1 MIDKDKISAY
11 VAEIKTAVET
21 LKGYRE
27 IDKETFLASPLI
39 IRDTKYSFIIAGQA
53 SIDICY
59 HLTAR
64 LLKKAPKATAIVLN
78 FSESQASSLKILSQ
92 RCQLWQGSEISSF
105 IIISRWITSRCM
117 INSKK

>member
-1 MIDKDKISAY
+1 MIDKDKISAN

-64 LLKKAPKATAIVLN
+64 LLKKAPTGYGDCFELSRRVRLLLSRYYRKDV
-78 FSESQASSLKILSQ
+78 SYGKVQRSPRSSLY
-92 RCQLWQGSEISSF
+92 QGG
-105 IIISRWITSRCM
+105 
-117 INSKK
+117 